1 MVMILA
7 KTIVM
12 IRYKKKSHLKRKQ
25 KEEDSLK
32 NGGVSIF
39 RGEDLFGDNITNGSK
54 DDLPPPP
61 PPPRP
66 SKVTKAKHTLVGNS

>member
-1 MVMILA
+1 MILA
-7 KTIVM
+7 KIIVM

-25 KEEDSLK
+25 KEEESLK
-32 NGGVSIF
+32 DGDVSIF

>member
-25 KEEDSLK
+25 KEEESLK
-32 NGGVSIF
+32 DGGVSIF
-39 RGEDLFGDNITNGSK
+39 RGEDLFGDNITK
-54 DDLPPPP
+54 W
-61 PPPRP
+61 
-66 SKVTKAKHTLVGNS
+66 K